1 MRDEEARDFADM
13 LVHRSRYICPH
24 STPPWRG
31 CLHGLNSRYGR
42 IGDIFSP
49 CVSRTLN
56 CRTTT
61 LFGTVFSLCLSLLA
75 AYSPMSEQAT
85 AMDLGKR
92 DAECVVLMHGLAR
105 GNGSFWLI
113 EKALARRGFVVVNE
127 DYPSTTA
134 PIAELASHVG
144 NSVEACGRRRVNFVT
159 HSMGGILVRYWLAK
173 TRPQNLGR
181 VVMLAPPNKGS
192 EIVDVFGDMPPFR
205 WINGPA
211 GLELGTDAGAAPKVL
226 PKPDYPVGIIA
237 GDISLNPIFDSI
249 IEGPNDGKVSVAST
263 KLEGADDHLVL
274 HATHTFMMFNPI
286 VVVETINF
294 LERGT
299 FDHNLTLQKASA
311 IILAIFT

>member
-1 MRDEEARDFADM
+1 MGKI
-13 LVHRSRYICPH
+13 VS
-24 STPPWRG
+24 
-31 CLHGLNSRYGR
+31 LN
-42 IGDIFSP
+42 
-49 CVSRTLN
+49 VSRTLS
-56 CRTTT
+56 CRTRT
-61 LFGTVFSLCLSLLA
+61 LFRTLFSLSLSLLA
-75 AYSPMSEQAT
+75 ACSLLTERAT
-85 AMDLGKR
+85 AIPPEKH

-105 GNGSFWLI
+105 GNGSLWLV
-113 EKALARRGFVVVNE
+113 EKVLARRGFVVINE

-144 NSVEACGRRRVNFVT
+144 NSVDACGARRVNFVT
-159 HSMGGILVRYWLAK
+159 HSMGGILVRYWLAN
-173 TRPQNLGR
+173 TRPRNLGR
-181 VVMLAPPNKGS
+181 VVMLAPPNNGS

-211 GLELGTDAGAAPKVL
+211 GLELGTDAAAAPKVL

-237 GDISLNPIFDSI
+237 GDISLNPVFDSI

-286 VVVETINF
+286 VVVEIVNF

-311 IILAIFT
+311 IILAMFT